1 MKPSYRSMARLDLF
15 LARALSRRKN
25 LEEEKP
31 DIPVPETRR
40 FMTLLEQDIRL
51 HCSSLRS

>member
-1 MKPSYRSMARLDLF
+1 MARLDLF

-31 DIPVPETRR
+31 DIPLPETRR
-40 FMTLLEQDIRL
+40 FMTLREQDIRL